1 MRLPLP
7 SQHQLGESA
16 KELCIT
22 RAQAPTRP
30 GMSSNSPQSPLSPSS
45 VHQAARSLGSQSSEG
60 SRRRPRVPNHPMRL
74 NSLRLRLPA
83 PLPPREQLEATSRSM
98 TSSTCFFTVLLA
110 ASPSSLL
117 ALSNA
122 FLMTTRTSL
131 RSTTRAARAARRR
144 QVAPSNAPARPT
156 YNIPATHP
164 AHPAPSQ
171 APTKSPSVRLPLC
184 RSSSRAD
191 LCSRTPSL
199 SAPPRGTRLPLWHSA
214 PSSPRSSARPEPDT
228 WRRRH
233 AATSPRLLQPGAFKA
248 ITPPRLSSSPA
259 SERSPRRLRTAAR
272 AWLFFVSSPPSSSG

>member
-156 YNIPATHP
+156 YNNPATHP
-164 AHPAPSQ
+164 AHPAPRQ
-171 APTKSPSVRLPLC
+171 TPTTSPSVRLPLC
-184 RSSSRAD
+184 RSSSRTD
-191 LCSRTPSL
+191 PCSRSRSRTPSR

-233 AATSPRLLQPGAFKA
+233 AAASPRLRQPGGFKG
-248 ITPPRLSSSPA
+248 IIRLPLSTSPA
-259 SERSPRRLRTAAR
+259 SARSPRRSRTAAL
-272 AWLFFVSSPPSSSG
+272 A